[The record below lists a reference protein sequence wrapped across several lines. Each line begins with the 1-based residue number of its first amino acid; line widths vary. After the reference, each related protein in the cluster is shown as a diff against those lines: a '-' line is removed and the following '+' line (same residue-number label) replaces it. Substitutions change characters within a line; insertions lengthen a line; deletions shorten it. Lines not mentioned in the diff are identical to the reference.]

1 MPFSESPTCWA
12 KTSLDPTNISA
23 TQHPTLHQRQVRRRR
38 SNCSDGLLEE
48 RIALLSLRFDRRL
61 VGQVRIR
68 SESRQKQKKASLGT
82 KTRVHSSPV
91 RASAEPLPKVETPE
105 VSIDLERRIVDVC
118 GQRVR
123 LTPKDFDVLR
133 TLTIQQGKPLTHKWS
148 LHTVWGRTAAR
159 KRRTF
164 AW

>member
-1 MPFSESPTCWA
+1 MPFSESPTCLA

-23 TQHPTLHQRQVRRRR
+23 TQHPTLHQRQVRRRAD
-38 SNCSDGLLEE
+38 CSEGLLEE

-68 SESRQKQKKASLGT
+68 SESSQRQKKASLST

-105 VSIDLERRIVDVC
+105 LSIDLARRIVDVR

-133 TLTIQQGKPLTHKWS
+133 TLVIQQGKPLTHKWS
-148 LHTVWGRTAAR
+148 LQTVWGPDRGGGN
-159 KRRTF
+159 
-164 AW
+164 